1 MASESSELLSIRNLH
16 VEFSTDAGP
25 VPAVRGIDLNIAPGE
40 TVALVGES
48 GCGKSVT
55 AMSVMRL
62 TEGPRCGRQHSLPR
76 ARFGALARR

>member
-1 MASESSELLSIRNLH
+1 MATNVTREPSELLSIRGLR
-16 VEFSTDAGP
+16 VDFETDAGA
-25 VPAVRGIDLNIAPGE
+25 VPAVRGVDLDVGVGE

-62 TEGPRCGRQHSLPR
+62 TGGWF
-76 ARFGALARR
+76 ARKSPP